1 MIYPGFLFERDLER
15 GRIVITLST
24 RATVDAWKTT
34 MAALVA
40 AHGWRDPV
48 IYDMSGVESASLLL
62 NLPNLVPIVADLI
75 QTHGQRAAVAVIVTY
90 RDLAV
95 WRQRLSGLFDHL
107 VTIEAFSDLAVAHAW
122 LDSMG
127 SAVRHPQ

>member
-1 MIYPGFLFERDLER
+1 MTYPGFLLERDLQR

-34 MAALVA
+34 VAALVA
-40 AHGWRDPV
+40 ANGWRDPL
-48 IYDMSGVESASLLL
+48 IYDMSAVESTSLLL

-75 QTHGQRAAVAVIVTY
+75 QAHGRQAAVAVIVSY
-90 RDLAV
+90 RELEV

-107 VTIEAFSDLAVAHAW
+107 VTVEAFSDLAVAHSW
-122 LDSMG
+122 LDSLHRPR
-127 SAVRHPQ
+127 A